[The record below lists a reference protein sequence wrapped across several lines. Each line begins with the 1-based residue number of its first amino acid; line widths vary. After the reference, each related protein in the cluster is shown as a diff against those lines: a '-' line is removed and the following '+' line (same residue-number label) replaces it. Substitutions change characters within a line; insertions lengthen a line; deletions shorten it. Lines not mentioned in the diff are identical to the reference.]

1 MDRGDAFTR
10 VWAAFDA
17 GDILPACA
25 WCGRVRID
33 EAWLLPSGAAL
44 AAIDQ
49 RYAFSHSVCDGC
61 AHRLG
66 RAGPSANGPR
76 PNINSA
82 PRQHATG

>member
-1 MDRGDAFTR
+1 MERSDAFAR

-33 EAWLLPSGAAL
+33 EIWLLPSGAAL

-61 AHRLG
+61 ADMLG
-66 RAGPSANGPR
+66 RARPSER
-76 PNINSA
+76 P
-82 PRQHATG
+82 ATE